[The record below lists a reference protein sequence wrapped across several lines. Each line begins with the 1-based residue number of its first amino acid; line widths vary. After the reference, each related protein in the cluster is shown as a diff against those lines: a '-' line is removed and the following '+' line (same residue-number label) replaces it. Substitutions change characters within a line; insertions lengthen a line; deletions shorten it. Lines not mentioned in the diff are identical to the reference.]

1 VIAEPKN
8 ETTYNIKGFIVG
20 NGATD
25 WKYDVFPSFP
35 DVVYQFNIIP
45 HSLWKAY
52 NDMNCVYFFNST
64 MAPAANE
71 TACNDKFDIIMGL
84 TDKLNWYDLF
94 RHKYGDLSSSA
105 SDKTYDVWGRELEDY
120 MYGKTELNGKEYTYK
135 RGYTFADMVGGWNK
149 NHPGV
154 VM

>member
-1 VIAEPKN
+1 
-8 ETTYNIKGFIVG
+8 
-20 NGATD
+20 
-25 WKYDVFPSFP
+25 
-35 DVVYQFNIIP
+35 
-45 HSLWKAY
+45 
-52 NDMNCVYFFNST
+52 
-64 MAPAANE
+64 
-71 TACNDKFDIIMGL
+71 MGL